1 MTGAYVDNNMTFC
14 LETLEFKRVTDHG
27 ILIKEVSDRF
37 IIPNPS
43 YISVSYKVWYV
54 PCVINNK
61 QVEFEYW
68 R

>member
-1 MTGAYVDNNMTFC
+1 MIGAYVDNIMTFC
-14 LETLEFKRVTDHG
+14 LETLEFKEATDHG
-27 ILIKEVSDRF
+27 ILIKEVGNRL

-43 YISVSYKVWYV
+43 YISDQYKVWYV

-61 QVEFEYW
+61 QVKFEYW